1 MKISFKTALG
11 ITFSLAALLL
21 MNACKEDPLYDLNKG
36 IDPQVKVG
44 GDSLAL
50 PIGST
55 DSIKL
60 GDFLSPED
68 VAFLKT
74 MGDGGYGFSMSDSIV
89 VDDLLSSL
97 DKSKLKLDNQVFSQ
111 NVKVNFGDID
121 ISEFKIPGFTINQNI
136 DLNIPNVNIGNI
148 TPNVNLSNNYTVDFS
163 KYVMDDSK
171 MTVPNNEQ
179 NTVANDLVANVSP
192 LNLYSSPINP
202 SFQFQTTEPIDIG
215 DLSVN
220 IIYSIEVPEGITNIY
235 QIDLNA
241 GAKLEITLELDTA
254 EQSLSAGVFT
264 PNISIDPG
272 NIFKFSPLSPL
283 TDGKIVFGNN
293 NSMTNFN
300 DYSTVK
306 SYDIVAFQNL
316 PSAINNAINLS
327 KLVTVNGNM
336 SAQGTVRENKVLE
349 AKKIDMTVKV
359 VIKDVKIN
367 NLDFD
372 VPSLTT
378 NLSGTSPFSI
388 NNTLP
393 TQVKTVNKIYFGK
406 TAGSTLPTNL
416 VIEMKPSNMPTM
428 KSRDFKI
435 NNLNITFPNNFSFS
449 NLSGKTFTATNA
461 AFDPVTGYKIEL
473 DLSEID
479 LSTVN
484 LNGGV
489 LNWTDNISYSGSLT
503 FNGRMDSK
511 NINTSVN
518 PKVDMSSQSAIKL
531 NSASI
536 VTNTITENLSSTD
549 LAVNMNVDISNQVA
563 RLGSINVKP
572 GSFIRVNI
580 NKPTL
585 PLALNANGITIAFSS
600 LFEFKPTANLNQNSY
615 TINGTIPEFIEL
627 ELKALHINKDLV
639 DGKLTLNEQISISGG
654 VSLLS
659 GTVSS
664 TQIEAMSTE
673 KMSFQAVVSDI
684 FIEST
689 SLEMKTLEAS
699 LKDSTALNLS
709 INEIPSQIKSLD
721 SILIKDGAT
730 MKLDIQINNMPDLG
744 GKPLNANIKVKFPKM
759 LKFGAGQVNAE
770 NEMVIN
776 EAFVAG
782 KLAKSVN
789 LKALKFDGSDLNGK
803 ITIDEEVGFDVNV
816 SVVNPTI
823 NSADLVGKDISVD
836 VKVTIAGVEFK
847 SVYGKFDVD
856 ISDQLNIPNVGLDD
870 IPAILKGNDVVLDI
884 AKPVI
889 SFSTESNIGIP
900 VSAEMSMTKIIGGV
914 LQNNDK
920 LTFTVNIPKAAS
932 PAQTVKTGFWIS
944 PSSSG
949 MPTGYQF
956 IERPVQNLFKPLPDA
971 FKVELKPTVNTSV
984 QHLIDLTAKYNM
996 KVKYDV
1002 IIPFSFGKDLSI
1014 VVRDTVENIDLVN
1027 DFGIDLGDLDPETG
1041 SLELMATIL
1050 NSIPLDLKLQ
1060 MIIMDMND
1068 VILSTTNEQ
1077 TILAGAPNGSAVSSN
1092 INIKLADNLGDLL
1105 KMNKVALVFRA
1116 TSNTTVAGT
1125 PIKPDNFIKA
1135 TLKAKVNGGI
1145 TVNLPIKN

>member
-11 ITFSLAALLL
+11 ITISIAALLM
-21 MNACKEDPLYDLNKG
+21 MNACKEDPLYDLSKG
-36 IDPQVKVG
+36 IDPKVKVG
-44 GDSLAL
+44 GDSLTL

-60 GDFLSPED
+60 GDFLSSED
-68 VAFLKT
+68 LAFLKT
-74 MGDGGYGFSMSDSIV
+74 MEDGGYGFSMSDSV
-89 VDDLLSSL
+89 VVEDLLKSL
-97 DKSKLKLDNQVFSQ
+97 DKSKLKLDNQTFTE
-111 NVKVNFGDID
+111 NIKVNFGDMD
-121 ISEFKIPGFTINQNI
+121 ISTFKIPGFTIKQNI

-171 MTVPNNEQ
+171 LIIADKEQ
-179 NTVANDLVANVSP
+179 NTAANNIVANVSP
-192 LNLYSSPINP
+192 LNLYESPINP
-202 SFQFQTTEPIDIG
+202 SFQFETTNPIDIG

-220 IIYSIEVPEGITNIY
+220 ISYSIEVPEGVTNIY

-241 GAKLEITLELDTA
+241 GAKLEISLELDTA
-254 EQSLSAGVFT
+254 DLSLSAGVFT

-272 NIFKFSPLSPL
+272 NIFKFSPLNPL
-283 TDGKIVFGNN
+283 TDGKIVFGSN

-300 DYSTVK
+300 EYTTVK
-306 SYDIVAFQNL
+306 SYEIIAFHNL
-316 PSAINNAINLS
+316 PAALNNAINLS
-327 KLVTVNGNM
+327 KLVAVNGSMN
-336 SAQGTVRENKVLE
+336 AQGTVRENKALE
-349 AKKIDMTVKV
+349 AKKIDLNVKV

-378 NLSGTSPFSI
+378 SLSGTSAFTI

-393 TQVKTVNKIYFGK
+393 SQVKTVNKIYFGK
-406 TAGSTLPTNL
+406 TAGSSLPTNL
-416 VIEMKPSNMPTM
+416 VIQMTPSNMPTM

-449 NLSGKTFTATNA
+449 NLSGKTFRATNA
-461 AFDPVTGYKIEL
+461 TFDPVTGYKIEL

-484 LNGGV
+484 INNGV
-489 LNWTDNISYSGSLT
+489 LNWSDNISYSGSLT
-503 FNGRMDSK
+503 FNGRIESK

-518 PKVDMSSQSAIKL
+518 PKVGMVSQSAIKL
-531 NSASI
+531 NSASV
-536 VTNTITENLSSTD
+536 VTNPINENISSTN
-549 LAVNMNVDISNQVA
+549 LTVNMNVDISDQVA

-572 GSFIRVNI
+572 GSFVRVNI
-580 NKPTL
+580 NKPSL
-585 PLALNANGITIAFSS
+585 PLTLYANGITIAFSS
-600 LFEFKPTANLNQNSY
+600 LFEFKPAANLSNNTF
-615 TINGTIPEFIEL
+615 TIHGSIPDFIEL

-639 DGKLTLNEQISISGG
+639 DGKLTISEQISIAGG

-664 TQIEAMSTE
+664 TQIEALNNE
-673 KMSFQAVVSDI
+673 KISFQAVVSDVY
-684 FIEST
+684 IEST
-689 SLEMKTLEAS
+689 SIEMKTLEAS
-699 LKDSTALNLS
+699 VSDKTSLNLS
-709 INEIPSQIKSLD
+709 VNDVPSQIVALD
-721 SILIKDGAT
+721 SIIIKDGASL
-730 MKLDIQINNMPDLG
+730 KLDIQINNMPDLG

-759 LKFGAGQVNAE
+759 LQLGAGQVNAE
-770 NEMVIN
+770 NEMTID
-776 EAFVAG
+776 EAFVNG
-782 KLAKSVN
+782 KLSKTVN
-789 LKALKFDGSDLNGK
+789 LKSLKFDGSNLNGK
-803 ITIDEEVGFDVNV
+803 IAINEEVGFDVNV

-823 NSADLVGKDISVD
+823 NSADLDGKDISVD

-856 ISDQLNIPNVGLDD
+856 ISEQLNIPNVGLDD
-870 IPAILKGNDVVLDI
+870 LPSFLKGNDVVLDI

-920 LTFTVNIPKAAS
+920 LSFTVNIPKTAS
-932 PAQTVKTGFWIS
+932 PAQSVKTGFWVS

-971 FKVELKPTVNTSV
+971 FKVELKPTINTSV
-984 QHLIDLTAKYNM
+984 QHLIDLTANYKL

-1002 IIPFSFGKDLSI
+1002 IIPFNFGKDLSI
-1014 VVRDTVENIDLVN
+1014 VVRDTLENIDL
-1027 DFGIDLGDLDPETG
+1027 GIDLGDLDLKTG

-1060 MIIMDMND
+1060 MIIMGKND

-1077 TILAGAPNGSAVSSN
+1077 TILAGAPNGNAVSSN
-1092 INIKLADNLGDLL
+1092 ISIRLADNLGDLL
-1105 KMNKVALVFRA
+1105 KMNKIALIFRA
-1116 TSNTTVAGT
+1116 SSNTTVAGT

-1135 TLKAKVNGGI
+1135 TLKARVNDGI

>member
-1 MKISFKTALG
+1 MKISFKNALG
-11 ITFSLAALLL
+11 ITLSLAALLL
-21 MNACKEDPLYDLNKG
+21 INSCKEDPMYDLSKG

-50 PIGST
+50 PLGST

-60 GDFLSPED
+60 GDFLSSED
-68 VAFLKT
+68 LTFLKT
-74 MGDGGYGFSMSDSIV
+74 MENGGYGFSMSDSIT
-89 VDDLLSSL
+89 VDDLLKSL
-97 DKSKLKLDNQVFSQ
+97 DKSKLKLDNQTFSE
-111 NVKVNFGDID
+111 NIKVNFGDID
-121 ISEFKIPGFTINQNI
+121 ISSFKIPGFNINQNI
-136 DLNIPNVNIGNI
+136 DLNIPNVSIGNI
-148 TPNVNLSNNYTVDFS
+148 TPDVNLSNDYTVDFS

-171 MTVPNNEQ
+171 MTVPNKEQ
-179 NTVANDLVANVSP
+179 NTVANNIVANVSP
-192 LNLYSSPINP
+192 LNLYESPINP
-202 SFQFQTTEPIDIG
+202 SFQFQAADPIDIG
-215 DLSVN
+215 DLSVS
-220 IIYSIEVPEGITNIY
+220 ISYSIEVPEGVTNIY

-283 TDGKIVFGNN
+283 TDGKIIFGSS

-300 DYSTVK
+300 EYSTVK

-316 PSAINNAINLS
+316 PAALNNAINLS
-327 KLVTVNGNM
+327 KLVTVNGSM
-336 SAQGTVRENKVLE
+336 SAEGTVRENKALD
-349 AKKIDMTVKV
+349 AKKIDLIVKV

-378 NLSGTSPFSI
+378 SLSGTSPFSI
-388 NNTLP
+388 NNSLP
-393 TQVKTVNKIYFGK
+393 SQVKSINKIYFGK
-406 TAGSTLPTNL
+406 TAGSQLPTNL
-416 VIEMKPSNMPTM
+416 VIEMKPSNMPVM
-428 KSRDFKI
+428 KTRDFKI
-435 NNLNITFPNNFSFS
+435 NNLNITFPNNFSFN

-461 AFDPVTGYKIEL
+461 TFDPLTGYKIQL

-479 LSTVN
+479 LSGVN
-484 LNGGV
+484 INGGL
-489 LNWTDNISYSGSLT
+489 LNWTDNITYSGSLT

-511 NINTSVN
+511 DINTSVN
-518 PKVDMSSQSAIKL
+518 PKVEMISQSAIKL
-531 NSASI
+531 NSATV
-536 VTNTITENLSSTD
+536 VTNPITESLSSTN
-549 LAVNMNVDISNQVA
+549 LTVNMNVDISDQVA
-563 RLGSINVKP
+563 RLGSISVKP

-580 NKPTL
+580 NKPNL
-585 PLALNANGITIAFSS
+585 PLTLNANGITIAFSS
-600 LFEFKPTANLNQNSY
+600 LFEFKPAANLSNNTF
-615 TINGTIPEFIEL
+615 TINGTIPDFIEL

-639 DGKLTLNEQISISGG
+639 DGKLTLNEQISIAGG

-659 GTVSS
+659 GTVTS
-664 TQIEAMSTE
+664 TQIEALSNE

-689 SLEMKTLEAS
+689 SIEMKTLEAS
-699 LKDSTALNLS
+699 MSDKTSLNLS
-709 INEIPSQIKSLD
+709 VNDVPSQIVALD
-721 SILIKDGAT
+721 SIIIKDGASL
-730 MKLDIQINNMPDLG
+730 KLDIQINNMPDLG

-759 LKFGAGQVNAE
+759 LKLGAGQVNAD
-770 NEMVIN
+770 NEMTIN
-776 EAFVAG
+776 EAFVNG
-782 KLAKSVN
+782 KLSKTVN
-789 LKALKFDGSDLNGK
+789 LKSLKFDGSNLNGK
-803 ITIDEEVGFDVNV
+803 ITINEEVGFDVNV

-823 NSADLVGKDISVD
+823 NSADLDGKDISVD

-856 ISDQLNIPNVGLDD
+856 ISDQLDIPNVGLDD
-870 IPAILKGNDVVLDI
+870 IPSILKGNDVVLDI

-920 LTFTVNIPKAAS
+920 LAFTINIPKAAS
-932 PAQTVKTGFWIS
+932 PAQTIKTGFWVS

-949 MPTGYQF
+949 MPTGFQF

-971 FKVELKPTVNTSV
+971 FKVELKPTINTSV
-984 QHLIDLTAKYNM
+984 QHLIDLTANYKM

-1014 VVRDTVENIDLVN
+1014 VVRDTLENIDL
-1027 DFGIDLGDLDPETG
+1027 GIDLGDLDPKTG

-1060 MIIMDMND
+1060 LVIMDKND

-1092 INIKLADNLGDLL
+1092 INIRLADNLGDLL
-1105 KMNKVALVFRA
+1105 KMNKIALVFRA

-1135 TLKAKVNGGI
+1135 TLKARVNGGI

>member
-11 ITFSLAALLL
+11 ITLSLAVMLLT
-21 MNACKEDPLYDLNKG
+21 NSCKEDPLYDLSKG

-60 GDFLSPED
+60 GDFLSSED
-68 VAFLKT
+68 LSFLKT
-74 MGDGGYGFSMSDSIV
+74 MEDGGYGFSMSDSIV
-89 VDDLLSSL
+89 VDDLLKSL
-97 DKSKLKLDNQVFSQ
+97 DKSKLKLDNQVFSE
-111 NVKVNFGDID
+111 NIKVNFGDID
-121 ISEFKIPGFTINQNI
+121 ISTFKIPGFTINQNI
-136 DLNIPNVNIGNI
+136 DLNIPNVSIGNI
-148 TPNVNLSNNYTVDFS
+148 TPDVNLSNNYTVDFS

-171 MTVPNNEQ
+171 MTVPNKEQ
-179 NTVANDLVANVSP
+179 TTVANNIVANVSP
-192 LNLYSSPINP
+192 LDLYNLPVNP
-202 SFQFQTTEPIDIG
+202 SIQFQTTDPIDVG
-215 DLSVN
+215 NLSVN
-220 IIYSIEVPEGITNIY
+220 IVYAIEVPEGITNIH

-241 GAKLEITLELDTA
+241 GAKLEISMELDTA

-283 TDGKIVFGNN
+283 TDGKIVFGSGNT
-293 NSMTNFN
+293 MTNFN
-300 DYSTVK
+300 EYSTAK
-306 SYDIVAFQNL
+306 SYDIVAFHNL
-316 PSAINNAINLS
+316 PAAINNSINLS
-327 KLVTVNGNM
+327 KLVTVTGNM
-336 SAQGTVRENKVLE
+336 SAEGTVRENKALD
-349 AKKIDMTVKV
+349 AKKIDLIIKV
-359 VIKDVKIN
+359 LIKDVKIN

-372 VPSLTT
+372 IPSISTS
-378 NLSGTSPFSI
+378 LSGNTPFTI
-388 NNTLP
+388 NNNLP
-393 TQVKTVNKIYFGK
+393 AQVKSVNTIYFGK
-406 TAGSTLPTNL
+406 TAGSSLPTNL
-416 VIEMKPSNMPTM
+416 VIEMKPSNMPVM
-428 KSRDFKI
+428 KTRDFKI
-435 NNLNITFPNNFSFS
+435 NSMNITFPNNFTFS

-461 AFDPVTGYKIEL
+461 TFDPVSGYKIEL
-473 DLSEID
+473 NLSEID
-479 LSTVN
+479 LSGVVI
-484 LNGGV
+484 NGGV
-489 LNWTDNISYSGSLT
+489 LNWTDNITYSGTLT

-511 NINTSVN
+511 DINTSVN
-518 PKVDMSSQSAIKL
+518 PKVDMTSQSAIKL
-531 NSASI
+531 NSATV
-536 VTNTITENLSSTD
+536 VTNTINETLNSTNLS
-549 LAVNMNVDISNQVA
+549 VNMNVDISDQVA

-580 NKPTL
+580 NKPNL
-585 PLALNANGITIAFSS
+585 PLTLNANGVTIAFSN

-615 TINGTIPEFIEL
+615 TINGTIPDFIEL

-639 DGKLTLNEQISISGG
+639 DGKLTLSEQISISGG

-664 TQIEAMSTE
+664 TQIEAISGE

-689 SLEMKTLEAS
+689 SLEMKTLEAN
-699 LKDSTALNLS
+699 LKDSTALNLTL
-709 INEIPSQIKSLD
+709 NDVPSQIKALD

-759 LKFGAGQVNAE
+759 LQFGAGQVNSD

-782 KLAKSVN
+782 KLSKSVN
-789 LKALKFDGSDLNGK
+789 LKSLKFNGSDLNGK
-803 ITIDEEVGFDVNV
+803 ITIDEKVGFDVNV

-920 LTFTVNIPKAAS
+920 LSFTVNIPKAAS

-956 IERPVQNLFKPLPDA
+956 IEKPVQNLFKPLPDA
-971 FKVELKPTVNTSV
+971 FKVELKPTINTSV
-984 QHLIDLTAKYNM
+984 QHLIDLTANYKM

-1014 VVRDTVENIDLVN
+1014 VVRDTLDNIDL
-1027 DFGIDLGDLDPETG
+1027 GLDLGDLDPKTG

-1060 MIIMDMND
+1060 MVIMDKND
-1068 VILSTTNEQ
+1068 AILATTNEQ
-1077 TILAGAPNGSAVSSN
+1077 TILAGAPNGNAVSSN
-1092 INIKLADNLGDLL
+1092 INIRLADNLGDLL